1 MSDTEEVVIQRKPR
15 NTKPEVAREKLKEK
29 RLRLK
34 KEKEDFIIEEA
45 KKRLVSEEQ
54 NKKLEEQKKKE
65 LAEADPMEKMYR
77 RMEEIMS
84 KLDKPEPMP
93 IAEHPVQKVKMP
105 RRKKP
110 EIVYADE
117 PKEIPK
123 PKVQRKKKVVMP
135 VEDSPSN
142 NFIGDSSNNI
152 PDDTEYFQTQPES
165 QNVHPLLQAMAS
177 RRQMSSYYQ

>member
-34 KEKEDFIIEEA
+34 KEKEDAIIEEA
-45 KKRLVSEEQ
+45 KKRLATEEQ

-65 LAEADPMEKMYR
+65 LAEADPMTLMMR
-77 RMEEIMS
+77 RMEEMMARMN
-84 KLDKPEPMP
+84 KPEP
-93 IAEHPVQKVKMP
+93 EPVV
-105 RRKKP
+105 
-110 EIVYADE
+110 ED
-117 PKEIPK
+117 K
-123 PKVQRKKKVVMP
+123 PKGRKKKVDVVYAEEPKPIKAKAPRKKKVHMP
-135 VEDSPSN
+135 IEDSPSN
-142 NFIGDSSNNI
+142 NFVGDASNNI
-152 PDDTEYFQTQPES
+152 PDDTEYFQTQPEQ

>member
-29 RLRLK
+29 RIRLK
-34 KEKEDFIIEEA
+34 KEKEDAMIEEA

-65 LAEADPMEKMYR
+65 LAEADPMTLMMR
-77 RMEEIMS
+77 RMEDMMARMNS
-84 KLDKPEPMP
+84 PKPEPVVE
-93 IAEHPVQKVKMP
+93 A
-105 RRKKP
+105 
-110 EIVYADE
+110 
-117 PKEIPK
+117 K
-123 PKVQRKKKVVMP
+123 PKGRKKKVETVYAEEPKPVKAKVVRKKKVEMP

-152 PDDTEYFQTQPES
+152 PDDTEYFQTQPEA

>member
-29 RLRLK
+29 RIRLK
-34 KEKEDFIIEEA
+34 KEKEDAIIEEA

-65 LAEADPMEKMYR
+65 LAEADPMTLMMR
-77 RMEEIMS
+77 RMEDMMARMS
-84 KLDKPEPMP
+84 QKPEPV
-93 IAEHPVQKVKMP
+93 AV
-105 RRKKP
+105 
-110 EIVYADE
+110 
-117 PKEIPK
+117 K
-123 PKVQRKKKVVMP
+123 PKGRKKKVETVYAEEAKPVKVKAVRRKKVEMP

-152 PDDTEYFQTQPES
+152 PDDTEYFQTQPEA